1 MGKKKSF
8 INKKKA
14 ATFSLVFRDSS
25 DAPAEGEEAPDR
37 IFVRSDG
44 RDDTAPG
51 FEDAASR
58 WGEGSEFPTEDGQFS
73 EAGRPPGLEGF
84 RQLFWGAPRKPLPE
98 HVRKEIIEMGFPDDG
113 YDYTQHM
120 RELRGGGVGAIAVTP
135 EFNLR
140 ADVRAYNAR
149 SVRVRPAE
157 EDELLAEVEAAEGV
171 KPIAKLGANALD
183 ADILKLLEESG
194 SEGGDDEEQE
204 LEDDFVIAANM
215 GDGDEEEKAP
225 AGSEQRLGHGAVRD
239 WLGSTKEEVGGS
251 DPRLAD
257 FEGYEEWSEEEEE
270 EEEEGTSAK
279 GLGRKF
285 TGSSIASDVKNRD
298 RPTRLLDERFENVS
312 EKAARMLAEKLCVK
326 KDPSFLT

>member
-8 INKKKA
+8 IDKKKA

-25 DAPAEGEEAPDR
+25 DALAEGEEAPDR

-58 WGEGSEFPTEDGQFS
+58 WGEGSEFTPEDGQFS

-84 RQLFWGAPRKPLPE
+84 RHPFWGAPRKPLPE

-171 KPIAKLGANALD
+171 KPIAKLGANVLD

-194 SEGGDDEEQE
+194 SEGGDDEEEE

-215 GDGDEEEKAP
+215 GEGDEEEKAP
-225 AGSEQRLGHGAVRD
+225 SGREHGAVRD

-270 EEEEGTSAK
+270 EGTGVN
-279 GLGRKF
+279 GLRGKF
-285 TGSSIASDVKNRD
+285 TGSSIASDVKSRD

-312 EKAARMLAEKLCVK
+312 EKAARMFGREALC
-326 KDPSFLT
+326 